1 VTDLGLGYEETFR
14 VGTGDGGRRSAET
27 WARAVYEDAPGV
39 VRRSLL
45 LGWRAVLGLRLGPY
59 PSPDHVL
66 GWSIISTAGDTIRLE
81 ARSVLLTAE
90 LVLSVGPST
99 VTLTS
104 RVHHHRW
111 PARPVWT
118 VLLPIHRRVT
128 VLLLR
133 RAASRSARGDRRPVV
148 IGFQRHLLNPV
159 LRRLAPVPPGQAVI
173 ETVGRRSGL
182 ARRTPVGGR
191 RVGSSFWLVSEFGRR
206 ANLRAQ
212 HRRRPPCPAAD
223 ARSVVHRNGHRPRPR
238 RPPTAPGVPA
248 ARQRPRR
255 APGRDRPAHGSR
267 RPGRPAPR
275 LTRPIPNGD
284 DPSATP
290 ALG

>member
-1 VTDLGLGYEETFR
+1 MADLGLGYEETFR

-206 ANLRAQ
+206 ANYVRNIDADPRVRLQMRGRWYTGTAIVLD
-212 HRRRPPCPAAD
+212 HDDPRRRLEYLP
-223 ARSVVHRNGHRPRPR
+223 RVNGLVVRLVGTDLLTVR
-238 RPPTAPGVPA
+238 VDLDD
-248 ARQRPRR
+248 PRR
-255 APGRDRPAHGSR
+255 A
-267 RPGRPAPR
+267 
-275 LTRPIPNGD
+275 
-284 DPSATP
+284 
-290 ALG
+290 

>member
-1 VTDLGLGYEETFR
+1 MADLGLGYEETFR

-159 LRRLAPVPPGQAVI
+159 LRRLAPVLPGQAVI

-206 ANLRAQ
+206 ANYVRNIDADPRVRLQMRGRWYTGTAIVLD
-212 HRRRPPCPAAD
+212 HDDPRRRLEYLP
-223 ARSVVHRNGHRPRPR
+223 RVNGLVVRLVGTDLLTVR
-238 RPPTAPGVPA
+238 VDLDD
-248 ARQRPRR
+248 PRR
-255 APGRDRPAHGSR
+255 A
-267 RPGRPAPR
+267 
-275 LTRPIPNGD
+275 
-284 DPSATP
+284 
-290 ALG
+290 